1 MAWNKVTKEELKEA
15 GLDVD
20 AFSAA
25 LEKTKQ
31 IDALTTNFASLKE
44 SVDGLGTIKDQ
55 LTSLENKLK
64 ELKPAAAGGGNNG
77 GGNNN
82 GGGDGSNNQTEEL
95 DWVLE
100 PEKATQ
106 SVINKMVT
114 PLITATADMRAQMH
128 YTNFAATNPKGF
140 KKFEKEVK
148 ELWDKQPLAVRQN
161 PEVIANCYKVVIAG
175 HIDEIQKG
183 GESFFVE
190 AGGSSSAAGGGVG
203 GEKKKA
209 VDVLNKD
216 QLDLCTKWGVDPED
230 YLKEL
235 QAGGVTQYA

>member
-20 AFSAA
+20 AFTVAMGKTA
-25 LEKTKQ
+25 KIDELEMTLK
-31 IDALTTNFASLKE
+31 AVKE
-44 SVDGLGTIKDQ
+44 SVDGFSVIKDS
-55 LTSLENKLK
+55 LASLENKLK
-64 ELKPAAAGGGNNG
+64 ELKPSTSGGSGGGN
-77 GGNNN
+77 GNNN
-82 GGGDGSNNQTEEL
+82 QGNNEGNNEGNSTEEL

-106 SVINKMVT
+106 ATISKMVT
-114 PLITATADMRAQMH
+114 PLVNATADMRAHMH
-128 YTNFAATNPKGF
+128 YTGFAATNPKGF
-140 KKFEKEVK
+140 RKYGKEIK
-148 ELWDKQPLAVRQN
+148 ELWDKQPLVAKQN
-161 PEVIANCYKVVIAG
+161 PEVIANCYKVVIAN
-175 HIDEIQKG
+175 HIDEISKG

-190 AGGSSSAAGGGVG
+190 TGGSSSAAGGGS
-203 GEKKKA
+203 GEPKKKA

-235 QAGGVTQYA
+235 QA